1 MYNSGICGNF
11 LKSWRLGF
19 LFSFEYWTVF
29 KLYLCSVW
37 MKTFFYGKKM
47 IRNDTYSNFVH
58 FFLSLLEYLWLI
70 KLYLVFTIYC
80 DFFCLYNWNK
90 WHLKKNTECSCYTR
104 VIWDKY
110 WLESLEMIQRL
121 RKKFG
126 AFLSHLHTRDSR
138 TGSFSFVLHT
148 VCLHFNYCFILV
160 TYNPLDILN
169 VVILNG
175 NISGWVLL

>member
-1 MYNSGICGNF
+1 MFSVCEENGI
-11 LKSWRLGF
+11 
-19 LFSFEYWTVF
+19 LFFFWTEIQDVIF
-29 KLYLCSVW
+29 KIW
-37 MKTFFYGKKM
+37 
-47 IRNDTYSNFVH
+47 
-58 FFLSLLEYLWLI
+58 LL
-70 KLYLVFTIYC
+70 KLYLVFPIYC
-80 DFFCLYNWNK
+80 DFFCLCNWNK

-104 VIWDKY
+104 VVWDKY

-160 TYNPLDILN
+160 IYNPLDILN